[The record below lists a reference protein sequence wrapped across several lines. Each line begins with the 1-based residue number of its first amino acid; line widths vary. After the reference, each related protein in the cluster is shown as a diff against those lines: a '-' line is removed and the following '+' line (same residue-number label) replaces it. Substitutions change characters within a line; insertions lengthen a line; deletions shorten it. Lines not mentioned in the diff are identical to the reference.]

1 MNKETIIIS
10 GKVIDNETKSP
21 IPGVKVIF
29 NKDSLFYRSK
39 SSTDKDGVYQ
49 LKISLPITLYN
60 QDKTI
65 TFKINSF
72 TEVQNSKDFINL
84 SNSDKKFIR
93 DSLNVNFSK
102 KGYSQNPLKFP
113 FDGDGNWLKD
123 LGLIELTSQKKQ
135 LDLDIA
141 TAQLPSEV
149 EKSITTAQKIKDN
162 IKIGGTAQ
170 LKKSLRNLIKT
181 VKKNLIPLI
190 LLLLAQFGITLE
202 MVANKLLDKA
212 TCPDKDT
219 LLKIIAKRNKI
230 VTQLNNLY
238 KAINTIAKVATLL
251 SGFLA
256 VLQIAIQIAK
266 VVPAPA
272 PVAASSTLIAL
283 ERKLGKIVYS
293 IAGIAFMS
301 LMVAA
306 TLKQI
311 IDLLSSLD
319 QLIQKCSQDL
329 QVPLVE
335 LNADITKAANSTN
348 NQLDTEGIT
357 YKGFKLEIQE
367 DKNDNNKYVKRYAI
381 ARDAGGVIV
390 LTGEPSFS
398 SSTSILIDELKFI
411 IDRDN
416 LKAF

>member
-1 MNKETIIIS
+1 MSKETIIIS
-10 GKVIDNETKSP
+10 GKVIDSDTKSP

-29 NKDSLFYRSK
+29 NKDSIFHKSK

-49 LKISLPITLYN
+49 LKISLPITIYN
-60 QDKTI
+60 QDKKVS
-65 TFKINSF
+65 FEVNSF
-72 TEVQNSKDFINL
+72 TEVQTSKDFIELPNE
-84 SNSDKKFIR
+84 DKKFIR

-102 KGYSQNPLKFP
+102 KEYSQNPLRFP

-123 LGLIELTSQKKQ
+123 LGLVELISQKKQ

-141 TAQLPSEV
+141 KAQLPSEAESNV
-149 EKSITTAQKIKDN
+149 VKAQKVTDN

-170 LKKSLRNLIKT
+170 LKASLRNLIKT
-181 VKKNLIPLI
+181 VKKSLIPLL
-190 LLLLAQFGITLE
+190 LLLLARFGITLD
-202 MVANKLLDKA
+202 MVKNKLLDKA

-219 LLKIIAKRNKI
+219 LLKIIERRNKI

-238 KAINTIAKVATLL
+238 KAINTVSKVATLL

-256 VLQIAIQIAK
+256 VLQIAIQVAK
-266 VVPAPA
+266 AIPAPA
-272 PVAASSTLIAL
+272 PVAASSTLATL
-283 ERKLGKIVYS
+283 EKKLGKIVYS

-301 LMVAA
+301 LMVA
-306 TLKQI
+306 TVLKQI
-311 IDLLSSLD
+311 IDLLNSLD
-319 QLIQKCSQDL
+319 QLIQTCSQDL

-335 LNADITKAANSTN
+335 INADMVKAASLTN
-348 NQLDTEGIT
+348 EQLDTAGIT

-381 ARDAGGVIV
+381 ARDAGGTIV
-390 LTGEPSFS
+390 LKGEPSFS
-398 SSTSILIDELKFI
+398 SSTEILIDELKFI